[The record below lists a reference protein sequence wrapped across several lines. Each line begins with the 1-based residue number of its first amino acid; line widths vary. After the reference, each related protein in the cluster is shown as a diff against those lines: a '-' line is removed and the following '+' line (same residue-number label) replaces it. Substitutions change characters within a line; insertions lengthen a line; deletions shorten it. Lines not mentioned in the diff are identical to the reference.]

1 MAPQLELLESHKINF
16 HFEILSI
23 PMIVGVSHLTVACPT
38 LDASTVQS
46 FAKGGEVEFFEQ
58 NLPSHSTKSIFLSQ
72 SADLHGIAYIRFNEG
87 LPIEL
92 VSYYREPVGF
102 PGVFQPY
109 YGTDMLPSVPIAA
122 ATAMKKVGG
131 ASGLNGVSVASA
143 DLVRSVHFWTQALGY
158 RKVICSQD
166 VDSSNAWVVL
176 RRESPIVQ
184 WRFNLLLHHG
194 KEVVPFPFLD
204 GPGTTCLAHLSS
216 SIELDLLSLIK
227 EGGEAA
233 TEPFEMM
240 INGKK
245 LKIAIVRGPSG
256 EYIELIQVVPQT

>member
-1 MAPQLELLESHKINF
+1 
-16 HFEILSI
+16 
-23 PMIVGVSHLTVACPT
+23 MIVGVSHLTVACPT
-38 LDASTVQS
+38 LDVGVVQAL
-46 FAKGGEVEFFEQ
+46 AKGGQVEFFEQ
-58 NLPSHSTKSIFLSQ
+58 SLPSHSTKSIFLSQ

-92 VSYYREPVGF
+92 VSYYREPTGF

-109 YGTDMLPSVPIAA
+109 YGTDMLSSVPTAA

-143 DLVRSVHFWTQALGY
+143 DLERSVHFWTQAMGY
-158 RKVICSQD
+158 RKVTCSQD
-166 VDSSNAWVVL
+166 VDSSNAWVML

-184 WRFNLLLHHG
+184 WRFNLLLHQE
-194 KEVVPFPFLD
+194 KKVTPFPFLD

-216 SIELDLLSLIK
+216 AIELDLLSLLK

-240 INGKK
+240 INGKT
-245 LKIAIVRGPSG
+245 LKIAIVRGSSG
-256 EYIELIQVVPQT
+256 EYIELIQIASYT